1 LAATLQKIVGAKP
14 DGAIGPKTLQVV
26 GNYETCELI
35 EKMHSS
41 RDAFY
46 RSLKLF
52 DRYGRGWT
60 RRNDETLEAALRLA
74 EN

>member
-1 LAATLQKIVGAKP
+1 MQKIVGAKP

-41 RDAFY
+41 RGAFY

-52 DRYGRGWT
+52 DRYAGAGRAAMT
-60 RRNDETLEAALRLA
+60 KRLERL
-74 EN
+74 